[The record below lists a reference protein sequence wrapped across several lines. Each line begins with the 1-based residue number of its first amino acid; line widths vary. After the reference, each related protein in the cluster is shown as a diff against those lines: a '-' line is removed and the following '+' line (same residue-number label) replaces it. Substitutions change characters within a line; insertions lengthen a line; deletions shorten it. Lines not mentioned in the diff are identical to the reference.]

1 MTMKNESIRL
11 QSTATG
17 SYLQKKGVITFSSKS
32 MLFDDTATK
41 LAETVALFSKFANIW
56 FRARC
61 FLPVLNLLLSV
72 YTVYLVF
79 ITVSLVKFSILIT
92 TQLLLLISLGNHN
105 RISVTLKKAPSPKL
119 FHIDKSG
126 AKCEK

>member
-41 LAETVALFSKFANIW
+41 LAEIVTLF
-56 FRARC
+56 
-61 FLPVLNLLLSV
+61 LNLQIYGLEQG
-72 YTVYLVF
+72 VF
-79 ITVSLVKFSILIT
+79 FGT
-92 TQLLLLISLGNHN
+92 
-105 RISVTLKKAPSPKL
+105 
-119 FHIDKSG
+119 
-126 AKCEK
+126 